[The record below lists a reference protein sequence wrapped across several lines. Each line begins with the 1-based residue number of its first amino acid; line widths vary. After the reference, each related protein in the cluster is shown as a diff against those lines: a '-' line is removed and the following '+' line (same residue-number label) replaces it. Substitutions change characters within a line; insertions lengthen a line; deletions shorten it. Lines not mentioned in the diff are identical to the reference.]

1 MCLELPPNPGI
12 TPRDNSGKP
21 SWTLGTA
28 IRAWLA
34 CINTNDVMQEVQKMG
49 GDEKMLNM
57 KHKPKPFLTLH
68 PKQVLQWQQQ
78 LASWHLHLWQN
89 TTE

>member
-49 GDEKMLNM
+49 GM
-57 KHKPKPFLTLH
+57 KKCST
-68 PKQVLQWQQQ
+68 
-78 LASWHLHLWQN
+78 
-89 TTE
+89 